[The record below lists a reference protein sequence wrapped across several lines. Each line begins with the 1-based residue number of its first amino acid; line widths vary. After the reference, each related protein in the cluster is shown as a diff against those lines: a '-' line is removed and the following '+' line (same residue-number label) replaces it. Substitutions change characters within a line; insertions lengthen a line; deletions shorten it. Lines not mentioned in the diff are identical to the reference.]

1 MHGIYKH
8 NWYQRNTITWTNGN
22 PVDLTRQYTNALYT
36 KQDAEKLL
44 DIYAYYVENTAIPTA
59 TRQIAKAR

>member
-1 MHGIYKH
+1 MNI
-8 NWYQRNTITWTNGN
+8 TIR
-22 PVDLTRQYTNALYT
+22 VA
-36 KQDAEKLL
+36 KVEDAKKLL